1 MSAVMPLPDDS
12 IGEILGESCTA
23 TWPQGALEL
32 LPLYLSGGQVAELA
46 VRAAILEAAVSP
58 KPGLVCLG
66 SNGAH
71 SDMDYPLFV
80 RSAKALRP
88 YFAQAYA
95 LGQST
100 HGLVPEQVFARL
112 RPLGLRAEQ
121 DMLRATAGVNTHKGL
136 IFSMGLFCA
145 ALGRLGA
152 TTGSDTGAIS
162 GRRLGRQVVTAHAL
176 RQEAASFVRGI
187 VQNDFAPLAAHK
199 ATMQDLLRGVVGQNS
214 RAARPVL
221 EAQLQRTL
229 TAGEVLYLL
238 YGITGIRGEA
248 ERGFPHVGLA
258 LHALDAHGAARDL
271 NTAMAHCLLEL
282 VQSMDDT
289 NILWRGGPQGLRHA
303 ANSARAALAAG
314 GLRTPV
320 GQAALR
326 RMSADFARK
335 RLSPGGCAD
344 ILAVSVFLRLLRCH
358 SEG

>member
-1 MSAVMPLPDDS
+1 MPLRDDLLD
-12 IGEILGESCTA
+12 ECPVA
-23 TWPQGALEL
+23 TCWQSDGLPA
-32 LPLYLSGGQVAELA
+32 LPLGLPLDLAGGQVAELA
-46 VRAAILEAAVSP
+46 ARAAILEAAVSP

-71 SDMDYPLFV
+71 RDMDYPLFV
-80 RSAKALRP
+80 RSAHALQP
-88 YFAQAYA
+88 YFAQAHA
-95 LGQST
+95 LGQAT
-100 HGLVPEQVFARL
+100 HALAPGQVFARL
-112 RPLGLRAEQ
+112 RPLGVWAEQ
-121 DMLRATAGVNTHKGL
+121 CMLRATGGVNTHKGL
-136 IFSMGLFCA
+136 IFSMGLFCTSV
-145 ALGRLGA
+145 GRLHSRVG
-152 TTGSDTGAIS
+152 
-162 GRRLGRQVVTAHAL
+162 GRAVSTRELL
-176 RQEAASFVRGI
+176 QEAASLVSGL
-187 VQNDFAPLAAHK
+187 VQKDFAPLDALLAARG
-199 ATMQDLLRGVVGQNS
+199 AELQELLRGVVAQNP
-214 RAARPVL
+214 RAARPML

-248 ERGFPHVGLA
+248 EGGFAHVELA
-258 LHALDAHGAARDL
+258 LHSLEAHGAAHDL
-271 NTAMAHCLLEL
+271 NTAMVHSLLEL

-303 ANSARAALAAG
+303 AGAARSVLAAG

-358 SEG
+358 GPD

>member
-1 MSAVMPLPDDS
+1 MSAVMPLLD
-12 IGEILGESCTA
+12 ESCA
-23 TWPQGALEL
+23 ASWQQDAQEP
-32 LPLYLSGGQVAELA
+32 LPICLSGEHVAELA
-46 VRAAILEAAVSP
+46 ARAAILEAAVSP

-88 YFAQAYA
+88 YFAHAHA
-95 LGQST
+95 LGEATGSLAP
-100 HGLVPEQVFARL
+100 GQVFARL
-112 RPLGLRAEQ
+112 RPLGVRAEQ
-121 DMLRATAGVNTHKGL
+121 CMLRATSGVNTHKGL

-145 ALGRLGA
+145 AVGRLRASRAGQMVSA
-152 TTGSDTGAIS
+152 LT
-162 GRRLGRQVVTAHAL
+162 L
-176 RQEAASFVRGI
+176 RQEAASLVSGLA
-187 VQNDFAPLAAHK
+187 QKDFAPLTA
-199 ATMQDLLRGVVGQNS
+199 QRELLRGS
-214 RAARPVL
+214 DIERLCPRAARPML
-221 EAQLQRTL
+221 EAQLQRKL

-258 LHALDAHGAARDL
+258 LQSLEAHGAAHDL

-282 VQSMDDT
+282 IQTMDDT

-303 ANSARAALAAG
+303 ARSARVVLAAR
-314 GLRTPV
+314 GLHTPA
-320 GQAALR
+320 GQVSLR

-358 SEG
+358 GAG